1 VAMWL
6 FEASVT
12 TLCHKKRPT
21 FDLL

>member
-1 VAMWL
+1 MWL